1 MLNNHGWH
9 VRSHPRHLPVQGQQ
23 APGKVGGSARHARP
37 LLREAARAT
46 PEGAPGRGGRGHGAQ
61 ADRAAGPGVAEA
73 GRQVAGPGQGRAG
86 AGQRGP
92 GPRGAGA
99 PGRAGRAAGRAQ
111 DPARPDQRPG
121 AEARPDVAGAPDPGR
136 ALPHAEGDDEGLLH
150 RGRGPDQGGRGGVG
164 DLGLHAQRGRHY
176 ATGSGQDRRH
186 AGAGGRH
193 RRAARLRCARR
204 PDASGRRHPEGARQG
219 VVDVPG
225 GQRAGGA
232 EGRAGHGRWR
242 RHYGR
247 AARGGTGRRRRYGRY
262 RRRKRLMA
270 ISRNIKPDRGLT
282 YRMFLT
288 GFLLVLLYGLVVG
301 VLIAVGLS
309 YSIVLVLAVVL
320 IFCQYW
326 FSAKIAMYAM
336 HAKEVT
342 PEQAPELHGVVD
354 RLCAL
359 ADMPKPKVAIAT
371 TDIPNA
377 FATGRS
383 PKSSVVCVTSGLLRR
398 LDEPEV
404 EAVLSH
410 EISHVAHRDVAVM
423 TIASGLGML
432 AGLLTRVMFYS
443 EIFGGGRGGGN
454 NQQSQAALV
463 EMLVLLVSVVVYFV
477 SFLLTMALSRYR
489 ELAADRSGALLIG
502 RPSLLASA
510 LVKITGEMGRIPT
523 KDLRA
528 AEPFNAFFFTPAV
541 ATGGDQGTGGGFS
554 FGNLFRTHPTLERR
568 LAPLDSL
575 ERQVGQAG

>member
-1 MLNNHGWH
+1 
-9 VRSHPRHLPVQGQQ
+9 
-23 APGKVGGSARHARP
+23 
-37 LLREAARAT
+37 
-46 PEGAPGRGGRGHGAQ
+46 
-61 ADRAAGPGVAEA
+61 
-73 GRQVAGPGQGRAG
+73 
-86 AGQRGP
+86 
-92 GPRGAGA
+92 
-99 PGRAGRAAGRAQ
+99 
-111 DPARPDQRPG
+111 
-121 AEARPDVAGAPDPGR
+121 
-136 ALPHAEGDDEGLLH
+136 
-150 RGRGPDQGGRGGVG
+150 
-164 DLGLHAQRGRHY
+164 
-176 ATGSGQDRRH
+176 
-186 AGAGGRH
+186 
-193 RRAARLRCARR
+193 
-204 PDASGRRHPEGARQG
+204 
-219 VVDVPG
+219 
-225 GQRAGGA
+225 
-232 EGRAGHGRWR
+232 
-242 RHYGR
+242 
-247 AARGGTGRRRRYGRY
+247 
-262 RRRKRLMA
+262 MA

-282 YRMFLT
+282 YRMLMT

-301 VLIAVGLS
+301 ILIAVGIS
-309 YSIVLVLAVVL
+309 YALVLVIAVAL

-359 ADMPKPKVAIAT
+359 ADMPKPRVAIAT

-410 EISHVAHRDVAVM
+410 ELSHVAHRDVAVM
-423 TIASGLGML
+423 TIASGLGMI
-432 AGLLTRVMFYS
+432 AGLMTRVLFYS

-454 NQQSQAALV
+454 NQQSQAALI

-510 LVKITGEMGRIPT
+510 LVKITGEMGSIPT

-541 ATGGDQGTGGGFS
+541 ANGATQGSGGGFS
-554 FGNLFRTHPTLERR
+554 FGNLFRTHPTLEKR
-568 LAPLDSL
+568 LAQLDSL
-575 ERQVGQAG
+575 ERQLGQAGQAPV